1 MGFTDISNMGMVD
14 RYKKSG
20 GFIQLLQVLETC
32 GPKKYD
38 QFMNIITEEDPSWA
52 EAIKEKMLSFDKILS
67 WKPEVMLEVLA
78 NVNGLAFATAVKGLA
93 PAVQVKFLASLS
105 NQEKRKLEM
114 QLADMK
120 PTPMEVSSCMMKII
134 SETRG
139 LLTSGTLKAAK
150 IDSSLVIPEN
160 FEDKLSAKVLK
171 GTSLLESDE
180 MFGDEIPYA
189 VAPGG
194 GIPNLA
200 SVPASSSDGI
210 TGGSAETEKM
220 QKKLVLLAREAQ
232 TLKQEN
238 FILKDKLEK
247 IKKIA

>member
-1 MGFTDISNMGMVD
+1 MGMVD

-32 GPKKYD
+32 GPKKYE
-38 QFMNIITEEDPSWA
+38 QFMNIITTEDPSWA
-52 EAIKEKMLSFDKILS
+52 EAIKEKMLNFEKIIS
-67 WKPEVMLEVLA
+67 WKPEVILEVLA

-93 PAVQVKFLASLS
+93 PESQSKFLAALS
-105 NQEKRKLEM
+105 NQDKRKLET

-120 PTPMEVSSCMMKII
+120 PTPMEISSCMMKII

-139 LLTSGTLKAAK
+139 LLNSGALKASK
-150 IDSSLVIPEN
+150 IDVNLVIPEN
-160 FEDKLSAKVLK
+160 FEDKLSSKIQK
-171 GTSLLESDE
+171 STSLLDSDV

-189 VAPGG
+189 VAAGA

-200 SVPASSSDGI
+200 SAPSPSPGGNSS
-210 TGGSAETEKM
+210 GSSEVEKM
-220 QKKLVLLAREAQ
+220 QKKLVLLVREVQ

-238 FILKDKLEK
+238 SVMKDKLEK